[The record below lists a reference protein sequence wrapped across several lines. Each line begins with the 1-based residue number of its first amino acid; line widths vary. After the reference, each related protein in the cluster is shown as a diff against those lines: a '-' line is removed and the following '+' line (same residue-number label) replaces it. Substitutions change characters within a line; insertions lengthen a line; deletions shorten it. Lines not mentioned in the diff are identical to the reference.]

1 MKYVFDYFQYL
12 FNKLKKIIEFSIILL
27 NFTICIISKL
37 NELHYRLKYDEP
49 NSRTQAFERAI
60 FAQIDSAVSVDIELI
75 SLIIPVYQE
84 EKIIECQLKRFPIE
98 LRKKYN
104 FELIVSD
111 GGSTDKTVEIAK
123 RYADKVVVHQRE
135 YRQTISEGRNRGAEV
150 ARGNFLIF
158 LNADSYPA
166 DIDSFFKFIRTWA
179 AKPTSPAPLAC
190 YVSGFPD
197 EILFK
202 DKVFYSI
209 HNGYVSFL
217 NAIGLGMGRGE
228 CQIVKREV
236 FFQVGGYNNILVA
249 GEDFDLYRRINKI
262 AKVKFESKLVILESP
277 RRFRKYG
284 YLKTLW
290 YWTLNALTVIFCGKS
305 VSQEWEAVR

>member
-1 MKYVFDYFQYL
+1 
-12 FNKLKKIIEFSIILL
+12 L
-27 NFTICIISKL
+27 NFQLFYLILQFVEHQKS
-37 NELHYRLKYDEP
+37 NELHYRLKYDDTLCTNKQE
-49 NSRTQAFERAI
+49 FERVA
-60 FAQIDSAVSVDIELI
+60 FAQIGAEISIDTELI

-84 EKIIECQLKRFPIE
+84 EKIIETQLKRFPIE
-98 LRKKYN
+98 LRRKYN

-111 GGSTDKTVEIAK
+111 GGSTDRTVEIAQE
-123 RYADKVVVHQRE
+123 YADKVVVHNRN

-150 ARGNFLIF
+150 AKGNFLVF

-166 DIDSFFKFIRTWA
+166 DIDSFFKFIRNWA
-179 AKPTSPAPLAC
+179 ADPSSPAALAC

-197 EILFK
+197 EIIFK
-202 DKVFYSI
+202 DKVFYAF
-209 HNGYVSFL
+209 HNGYVAFL
-217 NAIGLGMGRGE
+217 NSIGLGMGRGE
-228 CQIVKREV
+228 CQIVNRNV

-262 AKVKFESKLVILESP
+262 AKVNFESNLIVLESP

-284 YLKTLW
+284 YLKTIW

-305 VSQEWEAVR
+305 VSQEWEVVR